1 MMADSPEI
9 ARLGHSVP
17 SDTLCTSASRNRSNA
32 AKRGGHSQNAAQA
45 SVLLPLARLCSQL
58 YCQKVLMASVE
69 VDAWLA
75 EGERLLELC
84 SSATD
89 DQRAAVSAAL
99 QDAAAVMRC
108 TQSARRSTALESLPA
123 DIVDTALMFL
133 DVEGLNML
141 GTANH
146 GFGARTAGATVAW
159 NALTR
164 RTFPVEAL
172 VNKNVLKLKGRESFH
187 RMARLWRGNSYDD
200 AMRLASPYP
209 PPPISAYSMLVRIST
224 ADGRRLAEGLC
235 DIGYSTDNSFLVDA
249 NALWRSCLPLSVAQN
264 FRVSLALLRKAD
276 GKLLHIASDL
286 VPCLYPEAEGVILE
300 CQTCSTK
307 SALYPLHATESE
319 ERLEEVVSERDE
331 YVEYWLEHFLVL
343 EGCRYTDNGRELQ
356 AVEDFVVAVWE
367 NEESE
372 GYVPCSRLLACYAAN
387 TDWV

>member
-1 MMADSPEI
+1 
-9 ARLGHSVP
+9 
-17 SDTLCTSASRNRSNA
+17 
-32 AKRGGHSQNAAQA
+32 
-45 SVLLPLARLCSQL
+45 
-58 YCQKVLMASVE
+58 MASVS

-108 TQSARRSTALESLPA
+108 TQSARRSTALDSLPA

-146 GFGARTAGATVAW
+146 GFGARIAGATVAW

-200 AMRLASPYP
+200 EMRLASPYP
-209 PPPISAYSMLVRIST
+209 PPPISAYSMLVRISSV
-224 ADGRRLAEGLC
+224 DGARLAEGLC
-235 DIGYSTDNSFLVDA
+235 DISIGENNSLSV
-249 NALWRSCLPLSVAQN
+249 NADELWRSCLPILVAQS
-264 FRVSLALLRKAD
+264 FRVSVALLRKAD
-276 GKLLHIASDL
+276 GKLLHIASHLIPDSSFGSTEYANDF
-286 VPCLYPEAEGVILE
+286 VTLE
-300 CQTCSTK
+300 CQGPVNCSIK
-307 SALYPLHATESE
+307 SELYPLHVADSK
-319 ERLEEVVSERDE
+319 ERLEEIISEPWTVANRDQRD
-331 YVEYWLEHFLVL
+331 WLEHDLELV
-343 EGCRYTDNGRELQ
+343 GCQYTTDSTGQTKLQ
-356 AVEDFVVAVWE
+356 DVENFIVAVWE
-367 NEESE
+367 GGVGDD
-372 GYVPCSRLLACYAAN
+372 GYYGDRVPCSRLLACYAVSK
-387 TDWV
+387 DWV

>member
-1 MMADSPEI
+1 MA
-9 ARLGHSVP
+9 
-17 SDTLCTSASRNRSNA
+17 SAS
-32 AKRGGHSQNAAQA
+32 
-45 SVLLPLARLCSQL
+45 
-58 YCQKVLMASVE
+58 

-84 SSATD
+84 SSASD

-108 TQSARRSTALESLPA
+108 TKSARRSGSAALDSLPA
-123 DIVDTALMFL
+123 DIVDRTLMFL
-133 DVEGLNML
+133 DGAGLDTL
-141 GTANH
+141 GATNH
-146 GFGARTAGATVAW
+146 GFGARIGGATVVW

-164 RTFPVEAL
+164 RQFSVEAL
-172 VNKNVLKLKGRESFH
+172 VNKNVLKLKGRETFH
-187 RMARLWRGNSYDD
+187 RMARLWRGNEVTDGGTWRSDS
-200 AMRLASPYP
+200 LYP
-209 PPPISAYSMLVRIST
+209 PPGLSAYSMLVRIST

-235 DIGYSTDNSFLVDA
+235 DISIAEDNSFLVDA
-249 NALWRSCLPLSVAQN
+249 DELWRSCLPLSVTQG
-264 FRVSLALLRKAD
+264 FRVSVALLRKAD

-331 YVEYWLEHFLVL
+331 RVDYWLEHFLVL
-343 EGCRYTDNGRELQ
+343 ERCRYTDSNGKKLQ
-356 AVEDFVVAVWE
+356 AVGDFVVAMWE
-367 NEESE
+367 NEELGE
-372 GYVPCSRLLACYAAN
+372 GYVPCSRLLACYASN

>member
-1 MMADSPEI
+1 MA
-9 ARLGHSVP
+9 
-17 SDTLCTSASRNRSNA
+17 SAS
-32 AKRGGHSQNAAQA
+32 
-45 SVLLPLARLCSQL
+45 
-58 YCQKVLMASVE
+58 

-84 SSATD
+84 SSASD

-108 TQSARRSTALESLPA
+108 TKSARRSGSAVLASLPA
-123 DIVDTALMFL
+123 DIVDRTLMFL
-133 DVEGLNML
+133 DGAGLDTL
-141 GTANH
+141 GATNH
-146 GFGARTAGATVAW
+146 GFGARIAGATVVW

-164 RTFPVEAL
+164 RQFSVEAL
-172 VNKNVLKLKGRESFH
+172 VSKKVLKLRGRETFH
-187 RMARLWRGNSYDD
+187 RMARLWRGNQHDGGRSDS
-200 AMRLASPYP
+200 LYP
-209 PPPISAYSMLVRIST
+209 PPEISSYSMLVRISSP
-224 ADGRRLAEGLC
+224 DGARLAEGLC
-235 DIGYSTDNSFLVDA
+235 DIGIAGDNSFLVDT
-249 NALWRSCLPLSVAQN
+249 NSLWRSCLPLSVAQG
-264 FRVSLALLRKAD
+264 FRVSVALLRKAD

>member
-1 MMADSPEI
+1 MA
-9 ARLGHSVP
+9 
-17 SDTLCTSASRNRSNA
+17 SAS
-32 AKRGGHSQNAAQA
+32 
-45 SVLLPLARLCSQL
+45 
-58 YCQKVLMASVE
+58 

-84 SSATD
+84 SSASD

-108 TQSARRSTALESLPA
+108 TKSARRSGSAALDSLPA
-123 DIVDTALMFL
+123 DIVDRTLMFL
-133 DVEGLNML
+133 DGAGLDTL
-141 GTANH
+141 GATNH
-146 GFGARTAGATVAW
+146 GFGARIGGATVVW

-164 RTFPVEAL
+164 RQFSVEAL
-172 VNKNVLKLKGRESFH
+172 VNKNVLKLKGRETFH
-187 RMARLWRGNSYDD
+187 RMARLWRGNEVTDGGTWRSDS
-200 AMRLASPYP
+200 LYP
-209 PPPISAYSMLVRIST
+209 PPGLSAYSMLVRIST

-235 DIGYSTDNSFLVDA
+235 DISIAEDNSFLVDA
-249 NALWRSCLPLSVAQN
+249 DELWRSCLPLSVTQG
-264 FRVSLALLRKAD
+264 FRVSVALLRKAD

-286 VPCLYPEAEGVILE
+286 VPCLYAEAEGVILE

-307 SALYPLHATESE
+307 SALYPLHVTESE
-319 ERLEEVVSERDE
+319 ERLEEVVSERDP